1 MARGVLALAGTAAA
15 LGAFALLLIAF
26 LAAPLI
32 VLAVFILGL
41 GALDRARARR

>member
-1 MARGVLALAGTAAA
+1 MARGVLALAGAATA

-32 VLAVFILGL
+32 VLAVFVLGL
-41 GALDRARARR
+41 GAAERARRRR